1 MLSTEVGTWNI
12 TVIETDKNY
21 EVYPQ
26 GYLRIVIQYM
36 SRIHRIRSKIAL
48 TDSFC
53 FSLSLTTLLALV
65 FQVFL
70 LNHFSSAHG
79 LTNLHFLLH
88 IL

>member
-36 SRIHRIRSKIAL
+36 SRIRRIRSKIAL

-53 FSLSLTTLLALV
+53 FSLSLTTLGSR
-65 FQVFL
+65 FPGFFL
-70 LNHFSSAHG
+70 LNHFSSAH
-79 LTNLHFLLH
+79 
-88 IL
+88 